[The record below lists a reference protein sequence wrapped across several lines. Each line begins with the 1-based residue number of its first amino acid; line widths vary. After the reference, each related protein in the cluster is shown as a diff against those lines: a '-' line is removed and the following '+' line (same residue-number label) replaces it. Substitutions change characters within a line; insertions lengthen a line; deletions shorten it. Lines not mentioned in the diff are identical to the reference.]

1 MKAKDGYDSESFK
14 AAYEAMDKNSDGKI
28 SKAEFMDK
36 VTETA
41 KENGLFD
48 EAEAEPTKVE
58 EVVESRPVSQLTTD
72 E

>member
-41 KENGLFD
+41 
-48 EAEAEPTKVE
+48 
-58 EVVESRPVSQLTTD
+58 
-72 E
+72 

>member
-48 EAEAEPTKVE
+48 EAEPAKVE
-58 EVVESRPVSQLTTD
+58 EVVESRPASRLTTD